1 MTSYVVNPPTE
12 MTIPV
17 TRNCDRAFSLQRV
30 DTDNEPV
37 NFGNGVTVYIYVDID
52 PADPEKVDAVVD
64 GATASFVLDSE
75 LCDQIRNRTR
85 WRIVLDQGSLETPLL
100 VGRFVRRDG

>member
-1 MTSYVVNPPTE
+1 MTYVVDPPTE

-17 TRNCDRAFSLQRV
+17 TKNCDRAFTLQRV
-30 DTDNEPV
+30 DTDNDPV
-37 NFGNGVTVYIYVDID
+37 NFGAGVTVYMYVDID
-52 PADPEKVDAVVD
+52 PADPEKVDAVID
-64 GATASFVLDSE
+64 GSQAAFTLESE
-75 LCDQIRNRTR
+75 LCDQIKHRTR